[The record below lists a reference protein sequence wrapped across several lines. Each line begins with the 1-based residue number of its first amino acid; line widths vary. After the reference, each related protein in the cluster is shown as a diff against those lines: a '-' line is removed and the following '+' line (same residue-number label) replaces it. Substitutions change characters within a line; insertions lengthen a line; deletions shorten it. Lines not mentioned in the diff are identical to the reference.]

1 MSMINRVASRWLN
14 RLLSGVLAVG
24 LVACGGGGGSPG
36 SEPFPP
42 GGGNGGG
49 GGGTTP
55 PPTMTV
61 ALSSNT
67 VTVAEPATVTVTLKN
82 SSGAA
87 IPGVVVTFS
96 TTLELGAFSA
106 PSALTNADGVASV
119 QVQPR
124 SAAST
129 GADTVVALA
138 TVGTTEVRATIGF
151 QLTATNVTLTS
162 FTSDVTTL
170 APYGQTSLTVL
181 LAGTSAGAPVNV
193 VASSTCVANGRATLT
208 PTSVSTTTGRAVFT
222 YRDDGC
228 GAVAAS
234 DTVQISVTGTT
245 ITGSLTLALTP
256 PQVSSIAFVSSTPET
271 IFLKGSGYVE
281 NSNVKFRVNDANGNG
296 VPEQLVEFD
305 LTTFTGGLLLDGGQ
319 TKVSKRTDS
328 NGEVIVR
335 VNSGTV
341 PTPVRVK
348 ATLNGSS
355 ISTVSSSLSVAVGL
369 PSQLNF
375 SLSAATLNMEGYDID
390 GITNSFSIIA
400 SDRLGNPV
408 PNGTAINFVSE
419 SGQVQASRQT
429 ELLNGLARAT
439 ANYVSASPRPV
450 DGRFTVV
457 AYALGEESFLD
468 VNGNNVYDL
477 GEPFQDL
484 GDIFIDRLYNF
495 APNFSPARGYNN
507 VEDQFISL
515 GLTGNQVCLA
525 PGSAL
530 LNLNTSMPS
539 KPGSCNGAWGSAY
552 VRKAIQVVLST
563 SAARPSWFPG
573 LLNSDTLKVTSCP
586 ASAVLIDSYDP
597 DDNPLTTRRYF
608 VHGTSFLLR
617 GGAGSGGAINFAS
630 SDANPIAYNPA
641 AAGSVISVSAT
652 AGLAATVVGGTP
664 VANGSSVN
672 GASITFKFDDQTNSG
687 QLFISYRS
695 PAGLVSTATVGVSA
709 VGVTAFDAA
718 PVYNC
723 Q

>member
-1 MSMINRVASRWLN
+1 
-14 RLLSGVLAVG
+14 
-24 LVACGGGGGSPG
+24 
-36 SEPFPP
+36 
-42 GGGNGGG
+42 
-49 GGGTTP
+49 
-55 PPTMTV
+55 MTV

-67 VTVAEPATVTVTLKN
+67 VTVAEPATVTVTLRS

-87 IPGVVVTFS
+87 LPGVVVTFS
-96 TTLELGAFSA
+96 TTLDLGAFSA
-106 PSALTNADGVASV
+106 PSALTNANGVATV
-119 QVQPR
+119 QVQPK
-124 SAAST
+124 SATST
-129 GADTVVALA
+129 GADTVVAVT
-138 TVGTTEVRATIGF
+138 TVGTTEIRATIGF
-151 QLTATNVTLTS
+151 QLTATNVTLAS

-170 APYGQTSLTVL
+170 APYGQTSLTVQ
-181 LAGTSAGAPVNV
+181 LAGTSAGSPVNV

-228 GAVAAS
+228 GAVATS
-234 DTVQISVTGTT
+234 DTVQVSVTGTT
-245 ITGSLTLALTP
+245 ITGSLPLTLTP
-256 PQVSSIAFVSSTPET
+256 PQVSSIAFVTSSPET

-281 NSNVKFRVNDANGNG
+281 NSNVKFRVNDANGKG

-348 ATLNGSS
+348 ATLSGSS

-375 SLSAATLNMEGYDID
+375 SLSVGTLNMEGYDID
-390 GITNSFSIIA
+390 GVANTFNIIA

-408 PNGTAINFVSE
+408 PDGTAINFVSE
-419 SGQVQASRQT
+419 SGQVQATRQT
-429 ELLNGLARAT
+429 ELVNGLARAT
-439 ANYVSASPRPV
+439 ANYVSAAPRPI

-457 AYALGEESFLD
+457 SYVLGEESFLD

-484 GDIFIDRLYNF
+484 GDIFIDRLFNF
-495 APNFSPARGYNN
+495 APNFSPARGYNP

-515 GLTGNQVCLA
+515 GLSGNQVCLA
-525 PGSAL
+525 PGSSL
-530 LNLNTSMPS
+530 LALNTSMPS

-563 SAARPSWFPG
+563 SAARPAWFPG
-573 LLNSDTLKVTSCP
+573 NLNFADMKVSGCP
-586 ASAVLIDSYDP
+586 ASEELIDDYDP
-597 DDNPLTTRRYF
+597 EDQPRKTRRYF
-608 VHGTSFLLR
+608 VNGTSYLLR
-617 GGAGSGGAINFAS
+617 GGAGSGGILSFAS
-630 SDANPIAYNPA
+630 SDANPIAYNPV
-641 AAGSVISVSAT
+641 AAGSVITVSAT
-652 AGLAATVVGGTP
+652 SGLGVAVVGGTP
-664 VANGSSVN
+664 VANSTGVG
-672 GASITFKFDDQTNSG
+672 GAAITFKFDDRTDSG
-687 QLFISYRS
+687 TVFINYRS
-695 PAGLVSTATVGVSA
+695 PSGLVSGASVFINA
-709 VGVTAFDAA
+709 VGATAFDAA
-718 PVYNC
+718 PVFNC